1 MDAVLDISIH
11 APREGGDPGRHRAAS
26 PGRWISIHA
35 PREGGDRNLAV
46 NTLPELSFQS
56 TPPARGA
63 TTARYTSGSV
73 IIFQSTPPREG
84 GDCCTTRATL
94 VTPPFQSTPPAR
106 GATPTEPMLSAMCII
121 SIHAPREG
129 GDLDAV
135 IAVQDQIDISIHA
148 PREGGDPQQRSR
160 LTPQP
165 DHFNP
170 RPPRGGRRLLG
181 QTGHRQAH
189 ISIHAPREGGDFPA
203 PPILVVRRPI
213 SIHAP
218 REGGDV
224 GAVKATIPTGDF
236 NPRPP
241 RGGRLQLANAKS
253 PIVVFQSTPP
263 ARGATLKSDVLDDAV
278 TISIHAPREGGDAAS
293 LP

>member
-1 MDAVLDISIH
+1 MAFQSTPPARGATPEQIRPVQSITISIHAPREGGDLSEAERVDAVLDISIH

-170 RPPRGGRRLLG
+170 RPPRGGRLL
-181 QTGHRQAH
+181 TG
-189 ISIHAPREGGDFPA
+189 SF
-203 PPILVVRRPI
+203 
-213 SIHAP
+213 
-218 REGGDV
+218 
-224 GAVKATIPTGDF
+224 IPLLIDF

-241 RGGRLQLANAKS
+241 RGGRRKTVGTS
-253 PIVVFQSTPP
+253 WRKRRFQSTPP
-263 ARGATLKSDVLDDAV
+263 ARGATN
-278 TISIHAPREGGDAAS
+278 RGRCRCN
-293 LP
+293 